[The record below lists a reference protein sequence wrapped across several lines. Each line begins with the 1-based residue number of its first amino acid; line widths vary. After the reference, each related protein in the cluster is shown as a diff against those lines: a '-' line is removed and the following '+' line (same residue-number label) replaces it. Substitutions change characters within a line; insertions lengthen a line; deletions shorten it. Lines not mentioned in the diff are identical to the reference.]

1 MKNIAFFGGGNISQA
16 VIEGLLISGFKKNN
30 IFYIERNPINQK
42 KLKKLKI
49 NNLKKNNT
57 KIDLFIIA
65 VKPKDAIDTYNNIL
79 NEYEDPRIIS
89 FVAGIKSSKYKKINK
104 EIEFLRAMPNTS
116 SKFGYGVTGI
126 FNSSFS
132 KVNLKKIIC
141 LLNRLGVV
149 IEFEK
154 ESEID
159 TFTGIVGSGP
169 AYFYQILKSFE
180 KKLLKL
186 CNQDQKLVK
195 NIMATLIKGIGS
207 SIENGGDLNNL
218 IKTVASKKGT
228 TEAGLKS
235 FKSNNFNNILEEGLN
250 AAIKRSREIS
260 NEF

>member
-1 MKNIAFFGGGNISQA
+1 MKNIAFYGGGNISQA
-16 VIEGLLISGFKKNN
+16 VIEGLLNSGFKKNN
-30 IFYIERNPINQK
+30 IFYIERNPINQR
-42 KLKKLKI
+42 KLRKLKI
-49 NNLKKNNT
+49 NNLKTNNT

-65 VKPKDAIDTYNNIL
+65 VKPKDAIGAYKNIL
-79 NEYEDPRIIS
+79 NEFKDPRIIS
-89 FVAGIKSSKYKKINK
+89 FVAGIKSSKFKKINK
-104 EIEFLRAMPNTS
+104 KIEFLRAMPNTS

-132 KVNLKKIIC
+132 MVNLKKIIF
-141 LLNRLGVV
+141 LLNRLGAV

-186 CNQDQKLVK
+186 CNQDKKLVK

-207 SIENGGDLNNL
+207 SIENEGDLDNL

>member
-1 MKNIAFFGGGNISQA
+1 
-16 VIEGLLISGFKKNN
+16 
-30 IFYIERNPINQK
+30 
-42 KLKKLKI
+42 
-49 NNLKKNNT
+49 
-57 KIDLFIIA
+57 
-65 VKPKDAIDTYNNIL
+65 
-79 NEYEDPRIIS
+79 
-89 FVAGIKSSKYKKINK
+89 
-104 EIEFLRAMPNTS
+104 MPNTS

-126 FNSSFS
+126 FNSTFS

-207 SIENGGDLNNL
+207 SIENEGDLDNL

>member
-1 MKNIAFFGGGNISQA
+1 MKNIAFYGGGNISQA
-16 VIEGLLISGFKKNN
+16 VIEGLLNSGFKKNN
-30 IFYIERNPINQK
+30 IFYIERNPINQR
-42 KLKKLKI
+42 KLRKLKI
-49 NNLKKNNT
+49 NNLKTNNT

-65 VKPKDAIDTYNNIL
+65 VKPKDAIGAYKNIL
-79 NEYEDPRIIS
+79 NEFKDPRIIS
-89 FVAGIKSSKYKKINK
+89 FVAGIKSSKFKKINK
-104 EIEFLRAMPNTS
+104 KIEFLRAMPNTS

-132 KVNLKKIIC
+132 KVNLKKIIF
-141 LLNRLGVV
+141 LLNRLGAV

-186 CNQDQKLVK
+186 CNQDKKLVK

-207 SIENGGDLNNL
+207 SIENEGDLDNL

>member
-65 VKPKDAIDTYNNIL
+65 VKPKDAIDTYKNIL
-79 NEYEDPRIIS
+79 NEYKDPRIIS

-116 SKFGYGVTGI
+116 SKYGYGVTGI

-207 SIENGGDLNNL
+207 SIENEGDLDNL